1 MVCSFPDAA
10 AAAFRD
16 TGGWF
21 GVWPAVFPLITP
33 VVVAGWGWGFLWN
46 GKLVVSPLLCL
57 CLNGWFDDEVIDA
70 ASARCVKTSP
80 TFSKTGWSPNTTSGW
95 SPRRSCSRR
104 SITGE
109 KRTAEIWRGFIENLN

>member
-1 MVCSFPDAA
+1 MLRRPLFAIPGVGLGFGPRFLGLAA
-10 AAAFRD
+10 
-16 TGGWF
+16 
-21 GVWPAVFPLITP
+21 PLITP